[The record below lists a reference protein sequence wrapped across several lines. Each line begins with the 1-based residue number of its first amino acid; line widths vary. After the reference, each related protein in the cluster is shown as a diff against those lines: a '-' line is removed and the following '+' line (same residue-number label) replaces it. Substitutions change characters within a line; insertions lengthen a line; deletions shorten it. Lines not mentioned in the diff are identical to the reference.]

1 MLGLEPGLPA
11 AGGLTAFLAVRGRV
25 HLVIPAHLLFVRL
38 APGPVTPIDTLLVRL
53 VIGRV
58 GRLASGTALV
68 LDQVQ
73 AFGMRFAGL
82 GDLG

>member
-1 MLGLEPGLPA
+1 MLGLKPGLPA
-11 AGGLTAFLAVRGRV
+11 AGGLAALLTVRGRV
-25 HLVIPAHLLFVRL
+25 RLVVPAHFLLVRL
-38 APGPVTPIDTLLVRL
+38 APGFIAPIDALLVRL
-53 VIGRV
+53 IIGRV
-58 GRLASGTALV
+58 GRLASGAALV

>member
-1 MLGLEPGLPA
+1 MLGLKPGLPA
-11 AGGLTAFLAVRGRV
+11 AGGLAALLTVRGRV
-25 HLVIPAHLLFVRL
+25 RLVVPAHFLLVRL
-38 APGPVTPIDTLLVRL
+38 APGFIAPIDALLVRL
-53 VIGRV
+53 VIGCV
-58 GRLASGTALV
+58 GRLASGAALV

>member
-1 MLGLEPGLPA
+1 M
-11 AGGLTAFLAVRGRV
+11 
-25 HLVIPAHLLFVRL
+25 
-38 APGPVTPIDTLLVRL
+38 PIDALLVRL

-58 GRLASGTALV
+58 GRLASGAALV

-82 GDLG
+82 GDLK

>member
-11 AGGLTAFLAVRGRV
+11 AGGLAALLAVRGRV
-25 HLVIPAHLLFVRL
+25 RLVIPTHLLFIRL
-38 APGPVTPIDTLLVRL
+38 APGPVAPIDALLVLL

-58 GRLASGTALV
+58 GRLASGAALV